1 MYPRS
6 PVVAHAHRLWI
17 LSTVSVLMLQP
28 GPDPQSLASLTTM
41 EPLEQEMQFQLNYW
55 FDRRL
60 FLIDKSRAISVLFP
74 LCGSPL

>member
-1 MYPRS
+1 MYPR
-6 PVVAHAHRLWI
+6 PPLVAHAHRLWI

-28 GPDPQSLASLTTM
+28 GPDPQSLASLTAM
-41 EPLEQEMQFQLNYW
+41 EPLGQEMQFQLNYW

>member
-1 MYPRS
+1 MYPR
-6 PVVAHAHRLWI
+6 PPLVAHPHRLWL
-17 LSTVSVLMLQP
+17 LSTMSVRMLQP

-41 EPLEQEMQFQLNYW
+41 EPLGQEMRFQLNYW

-60 FLIDKSRAISVLFP
+60 FHVDKSRAISVLFS